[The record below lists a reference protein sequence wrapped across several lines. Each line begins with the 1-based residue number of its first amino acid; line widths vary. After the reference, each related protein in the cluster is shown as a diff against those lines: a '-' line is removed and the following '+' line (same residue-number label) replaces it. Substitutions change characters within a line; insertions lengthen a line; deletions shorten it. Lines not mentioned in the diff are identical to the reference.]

1 MHARVLVASLLLLLV
16 SPSAR
21 ADGAFEINTT
31 LMRSTFKVAGT
42 GSAGTAFILGRR
54 DVGDSNKA
62 HYVLVT
68 AAHVLDKMQTDD
80 AILFLR
86 KKNGDGFQKIAFP
99 LKVKKTGRPL
109 WTTHP
114 DADVAVMY
122 VALPRDADLLLIST
136 DLLATD
142 EMLEKFSIH
151 PGDQLSCLGFPYGAD
166 ANEAGFPVLR
176 TGHIASYPL
185 TPTKKTKV
193 LLVDLNVHNGNSGGP
208 VYFVDINRTFGGTTN
223 LGTTVQFL
231 VGLVSQ
237 QSLFEEEV
245 KSMSETR
252 RVQHQLGIGVVIH
265 ASLIREALDLL
276 PAPKD

>member
-1 MHARVLVASLLLLLV
+1 MHARIAVAALLLLLV
-16 SPSAR
+16 SSPVR
-21 ADGAFEINTT
+21 ADGPFEINTT

-54 DVGDSNKA
+54 DVRDANKA

-68 AAHVLDKMQTDD
+68 AAHVLNKMQTDD
-80 AILFLR
+80 AVLFLR
-86 KKNGDGFQKIAFP
+86 KKDGAGFQKIAFP
-99 LKVKKTGRPL
+99 IKVKKNGRPL

-122 VALPRDADLLLIST
+122 VALPTEADLVLLST

-142 EMLEKFSIH
+142 EVLEKFSIH

-166 ANEAGFPVLR
+166 ANDAGFPVLR

-193 LLVDLNVHNGNSGGP
+193 LLFDFNVFEGNSGGP
-208 VYFVDINRTFGGTTN
+208 VYFVDRNRTFGGTTN
-223 LGTTVQFL
+223 LGTTIQFL

-237 QSLFEEEV
+237 QSMIEEEV

-252 RVQHQLGIGVVIH
+252 RVQHQLGIGIVIH